1 MGRKSWELIVEWR
14 TETVERK
21 EIGKEEGI
29 QRNIMMTLMFMM
41 VEKRKMIARLG
52 KTERQVVRLRLA
64 PMAKMKSTN
73 LLLLQQPL
81 NKNSLVIRLYLL

>member
-1 MGRKSWELIVEWR
+1 M
-14 TETVERK
+14 ERR

-29 QRNIMMTLMFMM
+29 QTIIMMTLMSMM

-52 KTERQVVRLRLA
+52 MIERQVVRLRLA

-81 NKNSLVIRLYLL
+81 NSNSLVTRLYLL